1 MAKVL
6 AVLSSG
12 YADEENNYV
21 TGWWAEELFAPAL
34 ELEKEGHVVGL
45 ASIDGGKPVVD
56 PLSLSK
62 DYDPDGIYKKQYDSG
77 MADKTTPIVDVKASE
92 YDAIM
97 IVGGHGAMF
106 DLAHNEDLHAV
117 INIVHELGGIVSAVC
132 HGPAPLV
139 YTKTK
144 DGRGILEG
152 LKVTGYPN
160 ASEPEEVVDLLP
172 FSLEDE
178 LKKIADYHEEKD
190 QDAYVVWG
198 SKQILTGRDPQSS
211 QLFGRELAQKLSQ
224 RELQSEE
231 KFRD

>member
-12 YADEENNYV
+12 YINEEHNYV

-34 ELEKEGHVVGL
+34 ELEKEGHMVEL
-45 ASIDGGKPVVD
+45 ASIDGGKPIVD
-56 PLSLSK
+56 PISISAE
-62 DYDPDGIYKKQYDSG
+62 YDPEGIYKKQYESG
-77 MADKTTPIVDVKASE
+77 IADKTMPIVNVRASD

-117 INIVHELGGIVSAVC
+117 INVVYETGGIVSAVC

-144 DGRGILEG
+144 EGRSLLEG

-160 ASEPEEVVDLLP
+160 NNEPKEVIDLLP

-178 LKKIADYHEEKD
+178 LNKIGNYHQEKD
-190 QDAYVVWG
+190 HDAYVIWG

-211 QLFGRELAQKLSQ
+211 ELFGRELAQKLTK
-224 RELQSEE
+224 RTLQSEE
-231 KFRD
+231 KFTK

>member
-12 YADEENNYV
+12 YTNEEHNYV

-34 ELEKEGHVVGL
+34 ELEKEGHTVEL
-45 ASIDGGKPVVD
+45 ASVDGGKPIVD
-56 PLSLSK
+56 PISISAE
-62 DYDPDGIYKKQYDSG
+62 YDPNGVYKKQYESG
-77 MADKTTPIVDVKASE
+77 IADKTMPIVNVKASD

-117 INIVHELGGIVSAVC
+117 INVVYETGGIVSAVC
-132 HGPAPLV
+132 HGPAPLI

-144 DGRGILEG
+144 EGRRLLEG

-160 ASEPEEVVDLLP
+160 DKEPKEIVDLLP

-178 LKKIADYHEEKD
+178 LNTIANYHEEKD
-190 QDAYVVWG
+190 HDAYVVWG

-211 QLFGRELAQKLSQ
+211 ELFGRELAQKLTK
-224 RELQSEE
+224 RTLQAEE
-231 KFRD
+231 KFTN

>member
-12 YADEENNYV
+12 YTNEEHNYV
-21 TGWWAEELFAPAL
+21 TGWWAEELFAPSL
-34 ELEKEGHVVGL
+34 ELEKKGHTVEL

-56 PLSLSK
+56 PISLSK
-62 DYDPDGIYKKQYDSG
+62 EADPTGIYQKQYDSG
-77 MADKTTPIVDVKASE
+77 IADKTTAIVNVKASD

-106 DLAHNEDLHAV
+106 DLARNEDLHAV
-117 INIVHELGGIVSAVC
+117 INVVYELGGIVSAVC
-132 HGPAPLV
+132 HGPAPLL

-144 DGRGILEG
+144 EGRALLEG

-160 ASEPEEVVDLLP
+160 DKEPKEVVDLLP

-178 LKKIADYHEEKD
+178 LSKIGNYHEEKD
-190 QDAYVVWG
+190 HDAYVVWG

-211 QLFGRELAQKLSQ
+211 ELFGRELAKKLTD
-224 RELQSEE
+224 RELQAEE
-231 KFRD
+231 KVMG

>member
-6 AVLSSG
+6 AVLSNG
-12 YADEENNYV
+12 YTNEEHNYV

-34 ELEKEGHVVGL
+34 ELEKQGHTVDL
-45 ASIDGGKPVVD
+45 ASIDGGKPIVD
-56 PLSLSK
+56 PISLSSE
-62 DYDPDGIYKKQYDSG
+62 YDPDGWYKKQYDSG
-77 MADKTTPIVDVKASE
+77 MADKTTSIVNVKASE

-106 DLAHNEDLHAV
+106 DLAHNEDVHAV
-117 INIVHELGGIVSAVC
+117 INIIYELGGIVSAVC

-144 DGRGILEG
+144 EGRSLLEG

-160 ASEPEEVVDLLP
+160 AKEPKEVADLLP

-178 LKKIADYHEEKD
+178 LTKIATYHEEQD
-190 QDAYVVWG
+190 HDAYVVWG

-211 QLFGRELAQKLSQ
+211 ELFGRELANKLTQ
-224 RELQSEE
+224 REQQTEAALLE
-231 KFRD
+231 

>member
-12 YADEENNYV
+12 YINEEHNYV

-34 ELEKEGHVVGL
+34 ELEKEGHMVEL
-45 ASIDGGKPVVD
+45 ASIDGGKPIVD
-56 PLSLSK
+56 PISISAE
-62 DYDPDGIYKKQYDSG
+62 YDPEGIYKKQYESG
-77 MADKTTPIVDVKASE
+77 IADKTMPIVNVRASD

-117 INIVHELGGIVSAVC
+117 INVVYETGGIVSAVC

-144 DGRGILEG
+144 EGRSLLEG

-160 ASEPEEVVDLLP
+160 NKEPKEVVELLP

-178 LKKIADYHEEKD
+178 LNKIGIYHQEKD
-190 QDAYVVWG
+190 HDAYVVWG
-198 SKQILTGRDPQSS
+198 SKQVLTGRDPQSS
-211 QLFGRELAQKLSQ
+211 ELFGRELAQKLTK
-224 RELQSEE
+224 RTLQSEE
-231 KFRD
+231 KFTK